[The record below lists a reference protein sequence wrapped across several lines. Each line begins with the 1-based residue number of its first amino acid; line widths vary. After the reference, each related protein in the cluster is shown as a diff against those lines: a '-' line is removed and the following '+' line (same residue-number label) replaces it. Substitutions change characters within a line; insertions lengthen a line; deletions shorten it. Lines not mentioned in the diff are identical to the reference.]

1 MSDSRGTGT
10 RAELRGGLPG
20 SGQTGRECTVQ
31 VSKQPCG
38 VDTWVWGEGY
48 TLQSSVALASSRDSF
63 RNGRVQ
69 CPARVLPECYFSLI
83 LLHQARVDQQR
94 SDLRSEVALLTGNK
108 AGRC

>member
-1 MSDSRGTGT
+1 MEDSTVSQKRLHSGKEDIHKQTQVTEVLPEQSVSDSRGTGT

-48 TLQSSVALASSRDSF
+48 TLQSSVALASSRESC

-69 CPARVLPECYFSLI
+69 GPACVLP
-83 LLHQARVDQQR
+83 
-94 SDLRSEVALLTGNK
+94 
-108 AGRC
+108 